1 MLVTDRGCIIR
12 SEGVSELWRSAK
24 KEVKLWRIIV
34 CYGIDE
40 GRVLLILIWIWIW
53 CGGGRG

>member
-1 MLVTDRGCIIR
+1 MLATDRGCIIR

-34 CYGIDE
+34 CHGIGE
-40 GRVLLILIWIWIW
+40 GRVLLIWIWIW

>member
-1 MLVTDRGCIIR
+1 MLVTDKGCIVR

-24 KEVKLWRIIV
+24 KEVKLWRIIL
-34 CYGIDE
+34 CHGIDE
-40 GRVLLILIWIWIW
+40 GIVFVIWIW

>member
-24 KEVKLWRIIV
+24 KEVKLWRSIV
-34 CYGIDE
+34 CHGIGE
-40 GRVLLILIWIWIW
+40 GRVLLIWIWIW
-53 CGGGRG
+53 CCGGHG